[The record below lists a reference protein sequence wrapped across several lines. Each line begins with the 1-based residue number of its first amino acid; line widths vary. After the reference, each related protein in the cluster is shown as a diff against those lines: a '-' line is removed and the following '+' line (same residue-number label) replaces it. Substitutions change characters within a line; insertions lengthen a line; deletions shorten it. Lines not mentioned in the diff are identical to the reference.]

1 MNSIAGLLA
10 RFVRGKKVLL
20 DCDDYEAFSNRFSE
34 AWQRTVV
41 AFFEDSVPLHVHH
54 VTTHTRFLR
63 DRLLGLGIPPERVT
77 RLPNGV
83 DRERFAHVDPAH
95 VEVLRARLG
104 LTGKRVIAFVGSL
117 SSASHPIDLLL
128 DAFLRIRRAEGRH
141 PELGK
146 GASRL
151 LIVGGGEDYGRLVE
165 SATQMGLGDVA
176 LFVGRVPGQEV
187 PAYYRLAHV
196 AVDPVYDDPV
206 GQSRQPLKLF
216 ESWASGVPFV
226 SGDVGDRAEILG
238 MPPAGVL
245 VRPGDPDALAEGIL
259 GLLLQPRMAADCQRH
274 GLERVESFYWDH
286 LAREMEAV
294 YLRVL
299 AEPRRR
305 AR

>member
-1 MNSIAGLLA
+1 MNSVAGLLA
-10 RFVRGKKVLL
+10 RFGRGKKVLL
-20 DCDDYEAFSNRFSE
+20 DCDDYEALSGRFSG

-54 VTTHTRFLR
+54 VTTHARFLQ
-63 DRLLGLGIPPERVT
+63 DRLLNLGVPPERIT

-83 DRERFAHVDPAH
+83 DRERFADVDLPQ
-95 VEVLRARLG
+95 VEVLRAELR
-104 LTGKRVIAFVGSL
+104 LTGKRVIAFIGSL

-128 DAFLRIRRAEGRH
+128 DAFLRVRRAEAVH
-141 PELGK
+141 PELAED
-146 GASRL
+146 ASRL
-151 LIVGGGEDYGRLVE
+151 LIVGGGEDYERLVE
-165 SATQMGLGDVA
+165 RAAQIGVGDAA
-176 LFVGRVPGQEV
+176 LFVGRVTGQEV
-187 PAYYRLAHV
+187 PAYYRLADV
-196 AVDPVYDDPV
+196 VVDPVYDDPV

-216 ESWASGVPFV
+216 ESWASGIPFV

-238 MPPAGVL
+238 APPAGVL

-259 GLLLQPRMAADCQRH
+259 GLLLQPRMAAGCRRR

-294 YLRVL
+294 YRRVL
-299 AEPRRR
+299 AEPRGR